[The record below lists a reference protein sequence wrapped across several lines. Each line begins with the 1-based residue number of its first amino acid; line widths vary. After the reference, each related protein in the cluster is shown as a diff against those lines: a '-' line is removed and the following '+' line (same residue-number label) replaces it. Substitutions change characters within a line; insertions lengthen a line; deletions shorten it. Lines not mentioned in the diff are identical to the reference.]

1 MRVLMF
7 MIMEMVMLRFMLW
20 IRHMLMRMM
29 RLIVI
34 ILLSLNLYS
43 NSSTLDFLNKESGV
57 LPPIKAFNI
66 ETVISDEAV
75 LISWDIKEGYY
86 LYFESI
92 KIENTNETFKF
103 EILKSEEYMHKDEFF
118 GESRIFRNKALI
130 KLNNTT
136 GLDLNN
142 ILIKYQGCADIGIC
156 YPIQIHKLLKK
167 TL

>member
-1 MRVLMF
+1 VLYF
-7 MIMEMVMLRFMLW
+7 AYLEVYSLNS
-20 IRHMLMRMM
+20 MM

-34 ILLSLNLYS
+34 ITLSINLYS
-43 NSSTLDFLNKESGV
+43 NSSTLDFLIKESGV
-57 LPPIKAFNI
+57 LPAIKAFNI

-103 EILKSEEYMHKDEFF
+103 ETLKSEEYMHKDEFF
-118 GESRIFRNKALI
+118 GESRILRNKALI
-130 KLNNTT
+130 KLNNMT

-156 YPIQIHKLLKK
+156 YPIQIHKLL
-167 TL
+167 

>member
-1 MRVLMF
+1 
-7 MIMEMVMLRFMLW
+7 MLYFAYFEVYSLNS
-20 IRHMLMRMM
+20 MM

-57 LPPIKAFNI
+57 LPPIKAFSI
-66 ETVISDEAV
+66 ETVISDETV

-92 KIENTNETFKF
+92 KIENNNETFKF

-118 GESRIFRNKALI
+118 GESRILRNKALI
-130 KLNNTT
+130 KLNNVV

-142 ILIKYQGCADIGIC
+142 ILIKYQGCADVGIC
-156 YPIQIHKLLKK
+156 YPIQIHKLL
-167 TL
+167 

>member
-1 MRVLMF
+1 
-7 MIMEMVMLRFMLW
+7 
-20 IRHMLMRMM
+20 MM
-29 RLIVI
+29 RLIII
-34 ILLSLNLYS
+34 ILLSSNLYA

-57 LPPIKAFNI
+57 LPAIKAFNI

-103 EILKSEEYMHKDEFF
+103 EILKSEEYMHRDEFF
-118 GESRIFRNKALI
+118 GESRILRNKALI
-130 KLNNTT
+130 KLNNMT

-142 ILIKYQGCADIGIC
+142 ILIKYQGCADVGIC
-156 YPIQIHKLLKK
+156 YPIQIHKIL
-167 TL
+167 

>member
-1 MRVLMF
+1 
-7 MIMEMVMLRFMLW
+7 
-20 IRHMLMRMM
+20 MM

-34 ILLSLNLYS
+34 ILLSINLYS
-43 NSSTLDFLNKESGV
+43 NSSTLDFLIKESGV
-57 LPPIKAFNI
+57 LPAIKAFNI

-92 KIENTNETFKF
+92 KIENTNET
-103 EILKSEEYMHKDEFF
+103 LKSEEYMHKDEFF
-118 GESRIFRNKALI
+118 GESRILRNKALI
-130 KLNNTT
+130 KLNNMT

-156 YPIQIHKLLKK
+156 YPIQIHKLL
-167 TL
+167 

>member
-1 MRVLMF
+1 
-7 MIMEMVMLRFMLW
+7 MLYFAYLEVYS
-20 IRHMLMRMM
+20 LNSMM

-92 KIENTNETFKF
+92 KIENANETFKF

-156 YPIQIHKLLKK
+156 YPIQIHELL
-167 TL
+167 

>member
-1 MRVLMF
+1 MLYFAFLEVYSLNS
-7 MIMEMVMLRFMLW
+7 MI
-20 IRHMLMRMM
+20 

-34 ILLSLNLYS
+34 ILLSINLYS
-43 NSSTLDFLNKESGV
+43 NSSTLDFLNKERDV
-57 LPPIKAFNI
+57 LPAIKAVNV

-103 EILKSEEYMHKDEFF
+103 ETLKSEEYMHKDEFF
-118 GESRIFRNKALI
+118 GESRILRNNALI
-130 KLNNTT
+130 KLNNIT

-156 YPIQIHKLLKK
+156 YPIQIHKIL
-167 TL
+167 

>member
-1 MRVLMF
+1 
-7 MIMEMVMLRFMLW
+7 MLYFAYLEVYS
-20 IRHMLMRMM
+20 LNSMM
-29 RLIVI
+29 RLTLI

-57 LPPIKAFNI
+57 LPAIKAFNI

-75 LISWDIKEGYY
+75 LISWDIKKGYY
-86 LYFESI
+86 LYLESI
-92 KIENTNETFKF
+92 KIENTNESFKF

-118 GESRIFRNKALI
+118 GESRILRNKALI
-130 KLNNTT
+130 KLNNIT

-156 YPIQIHKLLKK
+156 YPIQIHKIL
-167 TL
+167 

>member
-1 MRVLMF
+1 VLYF
-7 MIMEMVMLRFMLW
+7 AYLEVYSLNS
-20 IRHMLMRMM
+20 MM
-29 RLIVI
+29 RLIII
-34 ILLSLNLYS
+34 ILLSSNLYA
-43 NSSTLDFLNKESGV
+43 NLSTLDFLNKESGV
-57 LPPIKAFNI
+57 LPAIKVFNI

-118 GESRIFRNKALI
+118 GESRILRNKALI
-130 KLNNTT
+130 KLNNMT

-142 ILIKYQGCADIGIC
+142 ILIKYQGCADVGVC
-156 YPIQIHKLLKK
+156 YPIQIHKLL
-167 TL
+167 

>member
-1 MRVLMF
+1 VLYF
-7 MIMEMVMLRFMLW
+7 AYLEVYSLNS
-20 IRHMLMRMM
+20 MM
-29 RLIVI
+29 RFIVI

-43 NSSTLDFLNKESGV
+43 NSSTLDFLNKERGV
-57 LPPIKAFNI
+57 LPAIKAFNL

-103 EILKSEEYMHKDEFF
+103 EILKSEEYIHKDEFF
-118 GESRIFRNKALI
+118 GESRILRNKVLI
-130 KLNNTT
+130 KLNNIT

-156 YPIQIHKLLKK
+156 YPIQIYKLL
-167 TL
+167 

>member
-1 MRVLMF
+1 VLYF
-7 MIMEMVMLRFMLW
+7 AYLEVYSLNS
-20 IRHMLMRMM
+20 MM
-29 RLIVI
+29 RLIII
-34 ILLSLNLYS
+34 ILLSSNLYA
-43 NSSTLDFLNKESGV
+43 NLSTLDFLNKESGV
-57 LPPIKAFNI
+57 LPAIKVFNI

-118 GESRIFRNKALI
+118 GESRILRNKALI
-130 KLNNTT
+130 KLNNAI

-156 YPIQIHKLLKK
+156 YPIQIHKLL
-167 TL
+167 

>member
-1 MRVLMF
+1 
-7 MIMEMVMLRFMLW
+7 MLYFAYLEVYS
-20 IRHMLMRMM
+20 LNSMM
-29 RLIVI
+29 RFIVI

-43 NSSTLDFLNKESGV
+43 NSSTLDFLNKESDV
-57 LPPIKAFNI
+57 LPAIKAFNI

-103 EILKSEEYMHKDEFF
+103 EILKSEEYIHKDEFF
-118 GESRIFRNKALI
+118 GESRILRNKALI
-130 KLNNTT
+130 KLNNIT

-156 YPIQIHKLLKK
+156 YPIQIHKLL
-167 TL
+167 

>member
-1 MRVLMF
+1 
-7 MIMEMVMLRFMLW
+7 MLYFAYLEVYS
-20 IRHMLMRMM
+20 LNSMM
-29 RLIVI
+29 RLIII

-43 NSSTLDFLNKESGV
+43 NSSTLDFLNKESDV

-156 YPIQIHKLLKK
+156 YPIQIHKLLNK

>member
-1 MRVLMF
+1 
-7 MIMEMVMLRFMLW
+7 MLYFAYLEVYS
-20 IRHMLMRMM
+20 LNSMM

-43 NSSTLDFLNKESGV
+43 NSSTLDFLNKERGV
-57 LPPIKAFNI
+57 LPAIKAFNL

-103 EILKSEEYMHKDEFF
+103 EILKSEEYIHKDEFF
-118 GESRIFRNKALI
+118 GESRILRNKALI
-130 KLNNTT
+130 KLNNIT

-156 YPIQIHKLLKK
+156 YPIQIHKLL
-167 TL
+167 

>member
-1 MRVLMF
+1 VLYF
-7 MIMEMVMLRFMLW
+7 AYLEVYSLNS
-20 IRHMLMRMM
+20 MM
-29 RLIVI
+29 RFIII

-57 LPPIKAFNI
+57 LPAIKAFNL

-103 EILKSEEYMHKDEFF
+103 EILKSEEYIHKDEFF
-118 GESRIFRNKALI
+118 GESRILRNKALI
-130 KLNNTT
+130 KLNNMT

-156 YPIQIHKLLKK
+156 YPIQIHKLL
-167 TL
+167 

>member
-1 MRVLMF
+1 
-7 MIMEMVMLRFMLW
+7 MLYFVYLEVYS
-20 IRHMLMRMM
+20 LNSMM

-34 ILLSLNLYS
+34 ILLSINLYS
-43 NSSTLDFLNKESGV
+43 NSSTLDFLIKESGV
-57 LPPIKAFNI
+57 LPAIKAFNI

-103 EILKSEEYMHKDEFF
+103 ETLKSEEYMHKDEFF
-118 GESRIFRNKALI
+118 GESRILRNKALI
-130 KLNNTT
+130 KLNNMT

-156 YPIQIHKLLKK
+156 YPIQIHKLL
-167 TL
+167 

>member
-1 MRVLMF
+1 
-7 MIMEMVMLRFMLW
+7 MLYFAYLEVYS
-20 IRHMLMRMM
+20 LNSMM
-29 RLIVI
+29 RLIII

-86 LYFESI
+86 LYFGSI

-118 GESRIFRNKALI
+118 GESRIFRNKVLI

>member
-1 MRVLMF
+1 
-7 MIMEMVMLRFMLW
+7 MLYFAYLEVYS
-20 IRHMLMRMM
+20 LNSMM

-34 ILLSLNLYS
+34 ILLSINLYS
-43 NSSTLDFLNKESGV
+43 NSSTLDFLIKESGV
-57 LPPIKAFNI
+57 LPAIKAFNI

-103 EILKSEEYMHKDEFF
+103 ETLKSEEYMHKDEFF
-118 GESRIFRNKALI
+118 GESRILRNKALI
-130 KLNNTT
+130 KFNNMT

-156 YPIQIHKLLKK
+156 YPIQIHKILQK

>member
-1 MRVLMF
+1 
-7 MIMEMVMLRFMLW
+7 MLYFAYLEVYS
-20 IRHMLMRMM
+20 LNSMM
-29 RLIVI
+29 RLIII
-34 ILLSLNLYS
+34 ILLSSNLYA

-57 LPPIKAFNI
+57 LPAIKAFNI

-118 GESRIFRNKALI
+118 GESRILRNKALI
-130 KLNNTT
+130 KLNNMT

-142 ILIKYQGCADIGIC
+142 ILIKYQGCADVGIC
-156 YPIQIHKLLKK
+156 YPIQIHKLL
-167 TL
+167 

>member
-1 MRVLMF
+1 
-7 MIMEMVMLRFMLW
+7 MLYFVYLEVYS
-20 IRHMLMRMM
+20 LNSMM
-29 RLIVI
+29 RLIII
-34 ILLSLNLYS
+34 ILLSSNLYA

-57 LPPIKAFNI
+57 LPAIKAFNI

-103 EILKSEEYMHKDEFF
+103 EILKSEEYMHRDEFF
-118 GESRIFRNKALI
+118 GESRILRNKALI
-130 KLNNTT
+130 KLNNMT

-142 ILIKYQGCADIGIC
+142 ILIKYQGCADVGIC
-156 YPIQIHKLLKK
+156 YPIQIHKIL
-167 TL
+167 

>member
-1 MRVLMF
+1 
-7 MIMEMVMLRFMLW
+7 MLYFAYLEVYS
-20 IRHMLMRMM
+20 LNSMM

-43 NSSTLDFLNKESGV
+43 NSNTLDFLNKESGV
-57 LPPIKAFNI
+57 LPAIKAFNI
-66 ETVISDEAV
+66 ETVIIDEAV

-118 GESRIFRNKALI
+118 GESRILRNKALI
-130 KLNNTT
+130 KLNNTI

-156 YPIQIHKLLKK
+156 YPIQIHKLL
-167 TL
+167 

>member
-1 MRVLMF
+1 
-7 MIMEMVMLRFMLW
+7 MLYFAYLEVYS
-20 IRHMLMRMM
+20 LNSMM
-29 RLIVI
+29 RLIII

-92 KIENTNETFKF
+92 KIENANETFKF

-156 YPIQIHKLLKK
+156 YPIQIHKLLNK

>member
-1 MRVLMF
+1 
-7 MIMEMVMLRFMLW
+7 MLYFAYLEVYS
-20 IRHMLMRMM
+20 LNSMM

-43 NSSTLDFLNKESGV
+43 NSSTLDFLNKESSV

-66 ETVISDEAV
+66 ETVISDEAI

-92 KIENTNETFKF
+92 KIKNTNETLKF

-118 GESRIFRNKALI
+118 GESRILRNKALI
-130 KLNNTT
+130 KLNNIT

-156 YPIQIHKLLKK
+156 YPIQIHKLL
-167 TL
+167 

>member
-1 MRVLMF
+1 
-7 MIMEMVMLRFMLW
+7 ML
-20 IRHMLMRMM
+20 
-29 RLIVI
+29 
-34 ILLSLNLYS
+34 
-43 NSSTLDFLNKESGV
+43 K
-57 LPPIKAFNI
+57 IKN
-66 ETVISDEAV
+66 E
-75 LISWDIKEGYY
+75 L
-86 LYFESI
+86 I
-92 KIENTNETFKF
+92 KIENANETFKF

-156 YPIQIHKLLKK
+156 YPIQIHKLLNK

>member
-1 MRVLMF
+1 
-7 MIMEMVMLRFMLW
+7 MLYFAYLEVYS
-20 IRHMLMRMM
+20 LNSMM

-92 KIENTNETFKF
+92 KIENNYEALSF
-103 EILKSEEYMHKDEFF
+103 EVLESEESIHKDEFF
-118 GESRIFRNKALI
+118 GESKIFRDKILI
-130 KLNNTT
+130 KLNKSI

-156 YPIQIHKLLKK
+156 YPIQIHKLLNK

>member
-1 MRVLMF
+1 
-7 MIMEMVMLRFMLW
+7 MLYFAYLEVYS
-20 IRHMLMRMM
+20 LNSMM
-29 RLIVI
+29 RFIVI

-43 NSSTLDFLNKESGV
+43 NSSTLDFLNKERGV
-57 LPPIKAFNI
+57 LPAIKAFNL

-103 EILKSEEYMHKDEFF
+103 EILKSEEYIHKDEFF
-118 GESRIFRNKALI
+118 GESRILRNKALI
-130 KLNNTT
+130 KLNNIT

-156 YPIQIHKLLKK
+156 YPIQIHKLL
-167 TL
+167 

>member
-1 MRVLMF
+1 
-7 MIMEMVMLRFMLW
+7 MLYFAYLEVYS
-20 IRHMLMRMM
+20 LNSMM
-29 RLIVI
+29 RLTLI

-43 NSSTLDFLNKESGV
+43 NSSTLDFLIKESGV
-57 LPPIKAFNI
+57 LPAIKAFNI

-103 EILKSEEYMHKDEFF
+103 ETLKSEEYMHKDEFF
-118 GESRIFRNKALI
+118 GESRILRNKALI
-130 KLNNTT
+130 KLNNMT

-156 YPIQIHKLLKK
+156 YPIQIHKIL
-167 TL
+167 

>member
-1 MRVLMF
+1 
-7 MIMEMVMLRFMLW
+7 MLYFVYLEVYS
-20 IRHMLMRMM
+20 LNSMM
-29 RLIVI
+29 RLIII
-34 ILLSLNLYS
+34 ILLSSNLYA

-57 LPPIKAFNI
+57 LPAIKAFNI

-103 EILKSEEYMHKDEFF
+103 EILKSEEYIHKDEFF
-118 GESRIFRNKALI
+118 GESRILRNKALI
-130 KLNNTT
+130 KLNNIT

-156 YPIQIHKLLKK
+156 YPIQIHKLL
-167 TL
+167 